1 MRKDYYSYL
10 INRIIDEVWVIKMKY
25 PKYKPQENLKFSIVT
40 LMSFTIRESN
50 GEKINGMIYYSYL
63 LYLGGMSVEN
73 E

>member
-1 MRKDYYSYL
+1 MSKDYYSYL
-10 INRIIDEVWVIKMKY
+10 INKIIDKAWIIKTKY

-63 LYLGGMSVEN
+63 LYLVCLYE
-73 E
+73 

>member
-10 INRIIDEVWVIKMKY
+10 INRIIDRVWVIKMKY
-25 PKYKPQENLKFSIVT
+25 PKYKPQENLKLSIVI

-63 LYLGGMSVEN
+63 LYIGCLYE
-73 E
+73 

>member
-10 INRIIDEVWVIKMKY
+10 INRIIDRVWAIKMKY

-63 LYLGGMSVEN
+63 LYLGCLYE
-73 E
+73 

>member
-10 INRIIDEVWVIKMKY
+10 INRIIDRVWVIKMKY
-25 PKYKPQENLKFSIVT
+25 PKYEPQENLNFSIIT

-63 LYLGGMSVEN
+63 LYLGCLYE
-73 E
+73 

>member
-1 MRKDYYSYL
+1 MSKDYYSYL

-40 LMSFTIRESN
+40 LMSFTIHESN

-63 LYLGGMSVEN
+63 LYLVCINYE
-73 E
+73 

>member
-25 PKYKPQENLKFSIVT
+25 PKYKSQENLKFSIVT

-63 LYLGGMSVEN
+63 LYLGCLYE
-73 E
+73 

>member
-25 PKYKPQENLKFSIVT
+25 TKYKPQENLKFSIVT
-40 LMSFTIRESN
+40 LMSFTIHESN

-63 LYLGGMSVEN
+63 LYLGCLYE
-73 E
+73 

>member
-10 INRIIDEVWVIKMKY
+10 INRIIDEVRVIKMKY

-63 LYLGGMSVEN
+63 LYLGCLYE
-73 E
+73 

>member
-10 INRIIDEVWVIKMKY
+10 INRIIDRVWVIKMKY
-25 PKYKPQENLKFSIVT
+25 TKYKPQENLKFSIIT

-63 LYLGGMSVEN
+63 LYLGCLYE
-73 E
+73 

>member
-1 MRKDYYSYL
+1 MNKNEL
-10 INRIIDEVWVIKMKY
+10 IDNIIDAAWIIKTKY
-25 PKYKPQENLKFSIVT
+25 SKYKPQENLKFSIVT

-63 LYLGGMSVEN
+63 LYLGCMSVAN

>member
-25 PKYKPQENLKFSIVT
+25 PKYKHQENLKFSIVT

-63 LYLGGMSVEN
+63 LYLGCLYE
-73 E
+73 

>member
-10 INRIIDEVWVIKMKY
+10 INRIIDEVWVIKTKY

-50 GEKINGMIYYSYL
+50 GENINGMIYYSYL
-63 LYLGGMSVEN
+63 LYLGCLYE
-73 E
+73 

>member
-10 INRIIDEVWVIKMKY
+10 INRIIDEVWAIKMKY

-63 LYLGGMSVEN
+63 LYLGCMSVAN

>member
-1 MRKDYYSYL
+1 MKKDYYSYL
-10 INRIIDEVWVIKMKY
+10 INRIIDEVWVIKMKC

-63 LYLGGMSVEN
+63 LYLGCLYE
-73 E
+73 